1 MKLSKITFSMI
12 LSGLSVSAM
21 AQVIAPIS
29 PQYTRMYSLAEIN
42 ALARTLDTTN
52 IKENVFC
59 SSVDTATDSAL
70 NIKRVFAL
78 NSSGTLSA
86 KTLNYAKTAS
96 SSSTQS
102 ASTRNVSV
110 HSGTFQMPILTTS
123 LQGFSPLAATS
134 SGNTR
139 VFTYVEDGKTKTVI
153 ATSAGFF
160 YTFGNSNYM
169 KGC

>member
-1 MKLSKITFSMI
+1 MKLAKITLSI
-12 LSGLSVSAM
+12 LSGLSLSAM

-29 PQYTRMYSLAEIN
+29 PQYTRMYTLAEIN
-42 ALARTLDTTN
+42 ALARVIDTTN

-59 SSVDTATDSAL
+59 SSIDTASNSAS

-78 NSSGTLSA
+78 SSAGALSS
-86 KTLNYAKTAS
+86 KTLNYAKNAS

-102 ASTRNVSV
+102 TATRTVSV
-110 HSGTFQMPILTTS
+110 HPGSFQSPIFTTS
-123 LQGFSPLAATS
+123 LQGFSPLAATA

-153 ATSAGFF
+153 ATSSGFF
-160 YTFGNSNYM
+160 YTFGSSNYM